1 MNRSRISARFCA
13 LACASL
19 SILAMAGCTASFTS
33 SSPQS
38 AQTISFAAV
47 GSQTVGA
54 TVTLS
59 ATASSG
65 LPVSFASESP
75 LVCAVS
81 GTTATMSATGT
92 CVLEAMQT
100 GDSLYLPVNTV
111 EEVAVGGESQTIA
124 FANPGTQTVG
134 TPLTLSATATSGL
147 TVSFAS
153 QTTSVC
159 TVSGATA
166 KFLEAGTCTI
176 QATQAGNATYAAATP
191 VSQSFTVNAG
201 SLQSQTITFNNPGTQ
216 TVGTQLTLV
225 ATASSGLTVS
235 FISQTTSV
243 CTVSGTTATLVAS
256 GTCTIQATQ
265 AGNTTYAAATP
276 VSQSFTVNAA
286 IGTSGNAIG
295 YSSCPSPAGTGTQF
309 TIGMLDSSG
318 NPSGPQTIA
327 AFTQWNNLNPGDVV
341 CIYGKSTPYAE
352 RLVLTRGRAATTSTA
367 FVLSA

>member
-166 KFLEAGTCTI
+166 KFLEAG
-176 QATQAGNATYAAATP
+176 
-191 VSQSFTVNAG
+191 S
-201 SLQSQTITFNNPGTQ
+201 
-216 TVGTQLTLV
+216 
-225 ATASSGLTVS
+225 
-235 FISQTTSV
+235 
-243 CTVSGTTATLVAS
+243 
-256 GTCTIQATQ
+256 CTIQATQ
-265 AGNTTYAAATP
+265 AGNTIYAAAAP

-286 IGTSGNAIG
+286 SLTA
-295 YSSCPSPAGTGTQF
+295 
-309 TIGMLDSSG
+309 
-318 NPSGPQTIA
+318 QTIT
-327 AFTQWNNLNPGDVV
+327 FNNPGAQTV
-341 CIYGKSTPYAE
+341 GTPLTLVGHGQLRLDRLLRIDHTE
-352 RLVLTRGRAATTSTA
+352 RLHGQRHGGDARCLRHLRDPGHAGRQHNLRRGHAGLAELHGECGYWHKRQRHWLFKLPVASRHRHAIHHRHA
-367 FVLSA
+367 R